1 MSRGRLATLLAA
13 TVVVAGCGIARVE
26 RAPVD
31 DLSTWSRVPLRGE
44 QGLAT
49 RAAQGPSSCKA
60 AADDQPVTLLIQDRR
75 TDWTAAFLFTSGA
88 QFGSCFVSTAEGGT
102 GGGSG
107 PQPEAMT
114 GPLTID
120 DDSSGM
126 VAAGQARDL
135 GGRLAAPVVS
145 VLVEL
150 EGGQTVVAS
159 VGNGYWLAWWP
170 LDARPTSVVGLDA
183 SSAEVERVAVKDPGA
198 KQ

>member
-1 MSRGRLATLLAA
+1 MSRGSLATLLA
-13 TVVVAGCGIARVE
+13 VVIVLAGCSIARVA
-26 RAPVD
+26 RPPVD
-31 DLSTWSRVPLRGE
+31 DLTSWSRVPLPGD

-49 RAAQGPSSCKA
+49 QAAQGPSSCKA

-88 QFGSCFVSTAEGGT
+88 QFGSCFVSSAEGGAV
-102 GGGSG
+102 GGSG
-107 PQPEAMT
+107 PLPEAMT
-114 GPLTID
+114 GGLTID
-120 DDSSGM
+120 DESSGG
-126 VAAGQARDL
+126 VAAGHARDL

-170 LDARPTSVVGLDA
+170 LDARATAVVGLDA
-183 SSAEVERVAVKDPGA
+183 SSAEVERVAVGDPGA
-198 KQ
+198 TQ